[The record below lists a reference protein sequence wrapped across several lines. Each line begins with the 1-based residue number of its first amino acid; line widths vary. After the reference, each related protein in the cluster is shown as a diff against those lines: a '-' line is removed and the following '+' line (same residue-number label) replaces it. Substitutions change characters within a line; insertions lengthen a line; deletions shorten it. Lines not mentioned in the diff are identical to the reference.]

1 MLLDVSAFPSQRSD
15 CETWCH
21 GRSCRRQQLRVGRD
35 DFPGKVISTVLA
47 QFEASSVVY
56 YLSWTTATTAL
67 VAAVTISKVFKF
79 VSGLK
84 AVDYLPGLWV
94 PFQPLSFLG
103 VLVPER
109 SWNPGVIFVWTWR
122 HTRNIYRRFDSDTVS
137 VVVTVGHKTGAFG
150 KADDMGRSF
159 LFWGPNVVAV
169 TSQDQWRKHR
179 RITGPAFNKDTYQL
193 VWNATHKA
201 YSEMIDWTIDVRRIQ
216 SLTIK
221 FTLIIMATAGFGLP
235 FSWGEPPSH
244 DGRMSIQQCLE
255 IITLRNTFAIA
266 APRWAWK
273 LPLPWVRQTREVFD
287 TMRAFMNSHIQ
298 ARREAIGSS
307 AGDDTSKDIL
317 SLFVRASEHDEG
329 KLHLDNK
336 ELIGNVFALLFAG
349 HETTSHS
356 LAATLGFLSLH
367 PFIQDE
373 IVEQVHEVTKG
384 RENGE
389 IKFDDY
395 SKLDKALAAFY
406 EGVRMFP
413 SGVYLI
419 REAKRDTVLN
429 LSGIDEEPK
438 MLPVKKGTHV
448 IVDMIGVHYNPEYFP
463 DPEEFKPARWYTN
476 STSNAYIA
484 GGEDHTGFSVGPRS
498 CLGKKFAT
506 TEAVCFLVLL
516 LRDWRVEPLLS
527 VNVSTGEKETK
538 EEWRKRV
545 MQAKMTITLGVRDV
559 PLTFTKRV

>member
-1 MLLDVSAFPSQRSD
+1 MN
-15 CETWCH
+15 
-21 GRSCRRQQLRVGRD
+21 
-35 DFPGKVISTVLA
+35 
-47 QFEASSVVY
+47 
-56 YLSWTTATTAL
+56 LSWTTATTAL

-137 VVVTVGHKTGAFG
+137 VVPFFSGAPSIYTRSLDVTKQVVTVGHKTGAFG
-150 KADDMGRSF
+150 KADDMGRLF

-201 YSEMIDWTIDVRRIQ
+201 YYEMIDCEGWGEKGTIDVRRIQ

-298 ARREAIGSS
+298 ARREAIDSS
-307 AGDDTSKDIL
+307 ADDDTSKDIL

-389 IKFDDY
+389 ITFDDY

-419 REAKRDTVLN
+419 REAKQDTVLN
-429 LSGIDEEPK
+429 LSGIGEEPK

-463 DPEEFKPARWYTN
+463 DPEEFKPARWYAN